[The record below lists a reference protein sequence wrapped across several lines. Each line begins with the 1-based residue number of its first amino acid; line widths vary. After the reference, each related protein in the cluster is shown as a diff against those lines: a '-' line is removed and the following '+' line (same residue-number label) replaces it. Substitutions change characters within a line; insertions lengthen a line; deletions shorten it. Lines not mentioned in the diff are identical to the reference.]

1 MQAFKSHLL
10 PILTILS
17 LISSYRAPH
26 VHHRLQPRSFSGAI
40 HIGEGISGSRGAGTA
55 ARGATLGKDAGSL
68 AQPVGHGAETVH
80 TGTGAPPIFTTP
92 TKKLD
97 PLPQPKHETPALG
110 NPALT
115 PHPTPNDH
123 PEPSFNPNKQ
133 PPPTHTSTE
142 PHTPPP
148 RIRTTLED
156 QINASSRKWNDPT
169 GRFLKAWKNAQTT
182 FKSYQQNTQKAIMEW
197 VYKFQARWR
206 NQLPQALGKFKAQ
219 FGRPAEGATT
229 VRSTSRFKEL
239 TGATSERLK
248 KIRETLIAFKQNT
261 QETILKLWDQVK
273 SLAGRLPGR
282 NRPERVVPTKQ
293 ELTEF
298 RFTKMRFAHAFSH
311 KANHRV
317 IYTLGNGKEFTPH
330 NFAEILK
337 ARLLSRS
344 KDASRKKLTF
354 EEAFNL
360 RQKANAK
367 GKPAGTSTG
376 KPDVVSPPYE
386 EYLNALHA
394 HYEAD
399 STMKDA
405 QTALAWR
412 GDLDS
417 GDKIAVDSEVFAEI
431 DAVYREPAKAKV
443 KEFQLESQSAIKSL
457 SETKNLPK
465 KPEAY
470 FQDFRLKNYGN
481 FPEART
487 IQLSDKTPK
496 QLANPTFSTVEEVV
510 HALPAELDLTTE
522 IYRYSLIQDF
532 ESLLDDL
539 KWEAEGIL
547 NKAAS
552 PQLSRILQ
560 DPSYLRPQL
569 ESYVNK
575 LGEDDFA
582 RLFEEHPSA
591 IYNQLTTLAQDS
603 DRIPYALNT
612 YQNALS
618 KDDYEALKE
627 ASANRRVFRKKL
639 QEIRDRI
646 GAKRGFFKKK
656 LQQQDLDILTNLEKD
671 AVNANPNN
679 YPYAEEL
686 YQRYIIDDA
695 TRAKLTAEGTTRAE
709 FLKIIG
715 TQEDFT
721 QTLMADFREK
731 VLGDLRIPVDG
742 HDKLIQDA
750 AENIAKSYLEPLDK
764 EAKSFYLTKE
774 AFVEPDSMKFDKA
787 VEVYNEKIFKDPS
800 SIKINDDLIAKAY
813 VEAYLPS
820 TAHPELT
827 IKKLLD
833 EVRLKGTHPA
843 PVGEG
848 LHDVFPDFDYRLA
861 EFKDNPLVKNDPR
874 LKGTRWESL
883 TDDSRIKLNKA
894 ASELFTKYDLFAS
907 TARDYSAL
915 ASKVKT
921 YEEELSEDIPGIL
934 QIMEEVL
941 AKAVKKPDP
950 VEPSLDGLNAAWK
963 ERHDNFAK
971 GRAKQTDEEKARK
984 AAEIEASEKERAIQR
999 AEKLQKETTEREMKQ
1014 RKQKTNKGNNGKK
1027 QPTREDLERAAR
1039 QLKEKEALN
1048 ARLKAAQ
1055 KKFPLPPDPLTST
1068 ESNSLKGDETDG
1080 AK

>member
-1 MQAFKSHLL
+1 MYVRVSRITH
-10 PILTILS
+10 
-17 LISSYRAPH
+17 
-26 VHHRLQPRSFSGAI
+26 QPRINAAVSS
-40 HIGEGISGSRGAGTA
+40 HSSQTGSQRPPVQAKAFQEAEVPGLPPEE
-55 ARGATLGKDAGSL
+55 RPLVRRRPL

-133 PPPTHTSTE
+133 PPPHTSTE

-443 KEFQLESQSAIKSL
+443 KEFFQSQSIGHKKSL
-457 SETKNLPK
+457 RN
-465 KPEAY
+465 
-470 FQDFRLKNYGN
+470 
-481 FPEART
+481 
-487 IQLSDKTPK
+487 
-496 QLANPTFSTVEEVV
+496 EE
-510 HALPAELDLTTE
+510 
-522 IYRYSLIQDF
+522 
-532 ESLLDDL
+532 
-539 KWEAEGIL
+539 
-547 NKAAS
+547 
-552 PQLSRILQ
+552 
-560 DPSYLRPQL
+560 
-569 ESYVNK
+569 
-575 LGEDDFA
+575 
-582 RLFEEHPSA
+582 SA
-591 IYNQLTTLAQDS
+591 
-603 DRIPYALNT
+603 
-612 YQNALS
+612 
-618 KDDYEALKE
+618 
-627 ASANRRVFRKKL
+627 
-639 QEIRDRI
+639 
-646 GAKRGFFKKK
+646 
-656 LQQQDLDILTNLEKD
+656 
-671 AVNANPNN
+671 
-679 YPYAEEL
+679 
-686 YQRYIIDDA
+686 
-695 TRAKLTAEGTTRAE
+695 
-709 FLKIIG
+709 
-715 TQEDFT
+715 
-721 QTLMADFREK
+721 
-731 VLGDLRIPVDG
+731 
-742 HDKLIQDA
+742 
-750 AENIAKSYLEPLDK
+750 
-764 EAKSFYLTKE
+764 
-774 AFVEPDSMKFDKA
+774 
-787 VEVYNEKIFKDPS
+787 
-800 SIKINDDLIAKAY
+800 
-813 VEAYLPS
+813 
-820 TAHPELT
+820 
-827 IKKLLD
+827 
-833 EVRLKGTHPA
+833 
-843 PVGEG
+843 
-848 LHDVFPDFDYRLA
+848 
-861 EFKDNPLVKNDPR
+861 
-874 LKGTRWESL
+874 
-883 TDDSRIKLNKA
+883 
-894 ASELFTKYDLFAS
+894 
-907 TARDYSAL
+907 
-915 ASKVKT
+915 
-921 YEEELSEDIPGIL
+921 
-934 QIMEEVL
+934 
-941 AKAVKKPDP
+941 
-950 VEPSLDGLNAAWK
+950 
-963 ERHDNFAK
+963 
-971 GRAKQTDEEKARK
+971 
-984 AAEIEASEKERAIQR
+984 
-999 AEKLQKETTEREMKQ
+999 
-1014 RKQKTNKGNNGKK
+1014 
-1027 QPTREDLERAAR
+1027 
-1039 QLKEKEALN
+1039 
-1048 ARLKAAQ
+1048 
-1055 KKFPLPPDPLTST
+1055 
-1068 ESNSLKGDETDG
+1068 
-1080 AK
+1080 